1 MSKLTANQQ
10 KAVECAGRP
19 LFIQAGA
26 GTGKTFTLTKRLAY
40 GLSDQS
46 GPLLKSVDN
55 VLTITFT
62 NKAAAELLGRVRA
75 ELRAQG
81 LADAALLIDG
91 AWISTIHGMC
101 NRILGAHALE
111 AGIDPGMPLLSNED
125 AGSLLQQ
132 AVDEALGSDAMEELV
147 SAFGP
152 SSACALVGQLVSLVE
167 MAPDGIESFELGP
180 EVCSDPVKAMRA
192 LAESLDAHLASLEEL
207 GVREA
212 PSAACSKQLDRLEL
226 AASTAGE
233 LAQHDDLTW
242 DIVAQELEQCAPP
255 KGGALKKAY
264 REDFAVA
271 FELVADARVMAA
283 SAQASGRLKIALELT
298 CQTAERYRDAK
309 RACGVQDTNDLL
321 MNTYRLLKANPQ
333 IAENYRE
340 RFGSI
345 MVDEFQDTDIL
356 QVGIINSF
364 CDKQLSTL
372 TTVGDAQQSIYG
384 FRGADLET
392 YRSVRK
398 QMSDAGSLEVSL
410 DVNYRSHPDILAF
423 VESIFSK
430 PSFFGQEF
438 LHISAGPA
446 NVREYPWAPSGS
458 SRVTMYLA
466 AGQKSPNG
474 RSSTAV
480 SDLREAEAQFIAS
493 RFEELAAKGASY
505 GQMAILMSSTKSA
518 GPYLA
523 ALRERGIPCAVSG
536 GSDFYLQPEVGVMTA
551 LVRVLELP
559 DDDQPLLLLLASPM
573 FDISDGDLLA
583 LRTIAKREL
592 RNPALDDVRPKVS
605 LFDALE
611 YQAARLPQDGKDSLV
626 RAYQILSE
634 AYAQVGAAPL
644 SLVLADVLERCG
656 WFEEL
661 KIGGAA
667 GLAKA
672 ANIERFI
679 DLVAEFEQQSG
690 PSAVSAGEHFRMLY
704 DMAQEGAGAKGK
716 PGRMVS
722 LGNDSVQVMTIHASK
737 GLEFPIVA
745 VAQYA
750 RSSNA
755 SANPKEA
762 VVLTQDG
769 SRYMALAPLIE
780 GEAAADVKKHAA
792 SYGCEVD
799 SFAQA
804 ASAPAYSAY
813 ASQLK
818 AAREQEEVQRLL
830 YVALTRARDMLIL
843 VSCDKSFASKGELA
857 SGLFANVADALFAGG
872 FPSSGGTFTLDTGC
886 LVECIVQEVPYV
898 AHGAAGDA
906 SSDADASADAMHEG
920 LAEQQ
925 AAQPLAPRV
934 HTLLADR
941 QTPGLSHS
949 AVRLEQ
955 PIASYSSIAQAR
967 KERANHVEVSSQG
980 AGQVG
985 RAIYGAECA
994 RALCG
999 SEDLFERAQLAGSA
1013 AAEGKGAF
1021 GCAVMSSTDLPASQ
1035 LLDPQAAEQ
1044 QPVKSQTAEQQSAAS
1059 WSDVAAATQQA
1070 ASQNDAS
1077 AAAKP
1082 YVALSSS
1089 EKKPETVSVV
1099 GSAFHLVAQW
1109 IACQDDP
1116 AALSVGDSALTARI
1130 AAAACRYALDEQQR
1144 ARLDDAVIAWL
1155 GCPLFARICLY
1166 AHHLPEHAF
1175 LTQVDGVPVEGF
1187 IDLLCYDA
1195 CGGRALVVDYKTG
1208 IGADDDELRK
1218 RYALQASVYA
1228 YALLSS
1234 GFAKEVELVFVHPE
1248 AALKEIT
1255 YVYTAGDVSALAS
1268 AICE

>member
-46 GPLLKSVDN
+46 GPLLESVDN

-101 NRILGAHALE
+101 NRILSAHALE

-125 AGSLLQQ
+125 ASSLLQQ

-152 SSACALVGQLVSLVE
+152 SGACALVAQLASLIE
-167 MAPDGIESFELGP
+167 MASDGAESFELGP
-180 EVCSDPVKAMRA
+180 EVRSDPVKAMRA

-212 PSAACSKQLDRLEL
+212 PSAACAKQIDRLEL

-233 LAQHDDLTW
+233 LAQYDDLTW
-242 DIVAQELEQCAPP
+242 DIVARELGQCAPP

-264 REDFAVA
+264 REDFAAA
-271 FELVADARVMAA
+271 FELVADARVMSA
-283 SAQASGRLKIALELT
+283 SAQASSRLKIALELA
-298 CQTAERYRDAK
+298 CQASERYRATK

-333 IAENYRE
+333 IAANYRE

-438 LHISAGPA
+438 LRISAGPA

-458 SRVTMYLA
+458 PRVSMYLA

-573 FDISDGDLLA
+573 FDVSDGDLLA

-611 YQAARLPQDGKDSLV
+611 YQAARLPQDGKDPLV

-644 SLVLADVLERCG
+644 SLVLTDALERCG
-656 WFEEL
+656 WLEEL
-661 KIGGAA
+661 KLGGAA

-704 DMAQEGAGAKGK
+704 DMAQEGTGAKGK
-716 PGRMVS
+716 PGRMVA

-755 SANPKEA
+755 SASPKEA
-762 VVLTQDG
+762 IVLTQDG
-769 SRYMALAPLIE
+769 SRYMALAPLID

-799 SFAQA
+799 SFVQA
-804 ASAPAYSAY
+804 ASAPVYSAY
-813 ASQLK
+813 AAQLK

-857 SGLFANVADALFAGG
+857 SGLFADVADVLFAGG
-872 FPSSGGTFTLDTGC
+872 FPSGGGTFTLDTGC

-898 AHGAAGDA
+898 VHGAAGDA
-906 SSDADASADAMHEG
+906 SSDGDASTNETCEE

-925 AAQPLAPRV
+925 AVQPLTPRV

-941 QTPGLSHS
+941 PTPSLSHR

-967 KERANHVEVSSQG
+967 KEREGKVEVSSQ
-980 AGQVG
+980 AARQIC
-985 RAIYGAECA
+985 RAHDCAPECA
-994 RALCG
+994 FAPCSCG
-999 SEDLFERAQLAGSA
+999 TRELRSLKQVLAPAGGSDAFCSVNRSTDLFE
-1013 AAEGKGAF
+1013 
-1021 GCAVMSSTDLPASQ
+1021 
-1035 LLDPQAAEQ
+1035 PQAAGH
-1044 QPVKSQTAEQQSAAS
+1044 QSAAPQP
-1059 WSDVAAATQQA
+1059 DAAATTQQTVD
-1070 ASQNDAS
+1070 QNDAS

-1082 YVALSSS
+1082 YVALRSS

-1109 IACQDDP
+1109 IACQDNP
-1116 AALSVGDSALTARI
+1116 AALAVGDSALTARI
-1130 AAAACRYALDEQQR
+1130 AAAARRYALDEQQR
-1144 ARLDDAVIAWL
+1144 ARLDDAVAAWL
-1155 GCPLFARICLY
+1155 GCPLFARACLY

-1195 CGGRALVVDYKTG
+1195 CGGKALVVDYKTG
-1208 IGADDDELRK
+1208 VGADDDELRK

-1234 GFAKEVELVFVHPE
+1234 GFANEVELVFVHPE
-1248 AALKEIT
+1248 AALKEIV
-1255 YVYTAGDVSALAS
+1255 YVFTADDVPALAS

>member
-180 EVCSDPVKAMRA
+180 EACSDPVKAMRA

-242 DIVAQELEQCAPP
+242 DTVAQELEQCAPP

-283 SAQASGRLKIALELT
+283 SAQASGRLKIALELA

-480 SDLREAEAQFIAS
+480 SDLREAEAQFIAG

-518 GPYLA
+518 EPYLA

-536 GSDFYLQPEVGVMTA
+536 GSDFYLQSEVGVMTA

-611 YQAARLPQDGKDSLV
+611 YQAARLPQAGKDPLV

-898 AHGAAGDA
+898 AHGTAGDA

-967 KERANHVEVSSQG
+967 KERANHVEVSSQ
-980 AGQVG
+980 AAREIY
-985 RAIYGAECA
+985 RAHDCAPECA
-994 RALCG
+994 LAPCSCG
-999 SEDLFERAQLAGSA
+999 TRELRSLKQVLAP
-1013 AAEGKGAF
+1013 AEGSDAF
-1021 GCAVMSSTDLPASQ
+1021 CSVNRSADL
-1035 LLDPQAAEQ
+1035 LE
-1044 QPVKSQTAEQQSAAS
+1044 SQTAEQQSAAS

-1130 AAAACRYALDEQQR
+1130 AAAARRYALDEQQR
-1144 ARLDDAVIAWL
+1144 ARLDDAVAAWL

-1234 GFAKEVELVFVHPE
+1234 GFANEVELVFVHPE